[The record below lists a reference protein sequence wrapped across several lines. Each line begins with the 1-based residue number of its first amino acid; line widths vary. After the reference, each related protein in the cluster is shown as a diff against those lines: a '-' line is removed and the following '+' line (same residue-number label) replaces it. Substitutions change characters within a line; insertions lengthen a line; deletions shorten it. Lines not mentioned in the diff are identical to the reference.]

1 MRPWEENRAEK
12 HSCRRVLRGK
22 TPINLWN
29 VRGERAHFTGLQ
41 LFSILNTGA
50 PCTKGVVEARPE
62 DEAAVVVHV
71 GLEEVVAVVEMEAM
85 MRRIPIAT
93 VIRCLHV
100 ELPQE
105 TAGYVPFVCKCCR
118 Y

>member
-50 PCTKGVVEARPE
+50 PCTKGVVEARSE
-62 DEAAVVVHV
+62 DEAAVVVHE

-85 MRRIPIAT
+85 MRRIQIAT

-105 TAGYVPFVCKCCR
+105 TAGYVPVICKFW
-118 Y
+118 